1 MPDRL
6 LDRQVKLL
14 EHLTGAAAIFAA
26 DRGAL
31 LDGSLEGIDRGPL
44 HLEAR
49 LSHEKRMVKIKS
61 VLPRTLDLLGGKRAQ
76 IIREFVEACPPAS
89 INRLENARRFHG
101 FLLARWE
108 REAPE
113 PAFLPDVAS
122 FELTYAAVRA
132 GDRAA
137 AAATET
143 SGVLHA
149 PHGAIRRHR
158 NVAVL
163 RCAHD
168 IRPILE
174 GRTDEA
180 SPARDETC
188 FAVMKQPG
196 TDEPLVSE
204 LSCDLCGIL
213 EMLDDFVDLDALVG
227 RPDVSELIA
236 SLGARGLLE
245 VHQ

>member
-6 LDRQVKLL
+6 LDRQIRLL
-14 EHLTGAAAIFAA
+14 EHLTSGAVIFDA
-26 DRGAL
+26 DRRVL
-31 LDGSLEGIDRGPL
+31 LGGSLEGIDRGPL

-49 LSHEKRMVKIKS
+49 FSYEKRMAKIET
-61 VLPRTLDLLGGKRAQ
+61 VLSRTLDLLGGKRAQ
-76 IIREFVEACPPAS
+76 IIREFVDDCPPAS

-101 FLLARWE
+101 FLLARWG

-132 GDRAA
+132 GDCAA
-137 AAATET
+137 AAET
-143 SGVLHA
+143 GGVLNA

-174 GRTDEA
+174 GRLEAA

-196 TDEPLVSE
+196 ADQPLVSE
-204 LSCDLCGIL
+204 LSCDLCRIL
-213 EMLDDFVDLDALVG
+213 EMLDDFVDLDALAG
-227 RPDVSELIA
+227 QPEVSELIA
-236 SLGARGLLE
+236 SLAARGLLE
-245 VHQ
+245 VQQ

>member
-6 LDRQVKLL
+6 LDRQVRLL
-14 EHLTGAAAIFAA
+14 EHLTGTAAIFGA
-26 DRGAL
+26 DRGAW
-31 LDGSLEGIDRGPL
+31 LDGSLEGIDRGSL

-49 LSHEKRMVKIKS
+49 FSHEKRMAKIETALS
-61 VLPRTLDLLGGKRAQ
+61 RTLDLLGGKRAQ

-89 INRLENARRFHG
+89 INRLENARQFHG
-101 FLLARWE
+101 FLLARWG

-113 PAFLPDVAS
+113 PAYLPDIAS

-132 GDRAA
+132 GDGAA
-137 AAATET
+137 AAEM
-143 SGVLHA
+143 SSVLDA

-174 GRTDEA
+174 GSLDET
-180 SPARDETC
+180 SPARGETC

-196 TDEPLVSE
+196 AEEPLVSE
-204 LSCDLCGIL
+204 LSCDLCALL
-213 EMLDDFVDLDALVG
+213 EMLDNFVDLDALAE
-227 RPDVSELIA
+227 RPEVSELIA

-245 VHQ
+245 VRL